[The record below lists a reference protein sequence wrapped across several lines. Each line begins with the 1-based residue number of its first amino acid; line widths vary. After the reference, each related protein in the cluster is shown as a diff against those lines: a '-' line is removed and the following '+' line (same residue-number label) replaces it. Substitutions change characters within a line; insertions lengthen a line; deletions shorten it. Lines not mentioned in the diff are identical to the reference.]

1 MRDYYKV
8 DKFSASAA
16 KILASGL
23 SPYAAFHKLRAGFTP
38 TDSMK
43 LGTITHAIIE
53 HGGVLPVAVAVVSPY
68 SSYATGEAKAFKAW
82 WDGSEDFLSKL
93 PKKGKEE
100 AQESLEANIDA
111 CMWTQQDGGILT
123 DQATI
128 DKAHKM
134 AAAIM
139 AATDTKNGEHEKAIY
154 TDDSKC
160 LMDFVTEDTVK
171 DWKTTKETTM
181 AGVMRECWKYGYHIQ
196 AAQYLKLSCK
206 QFFELVFVSSV
217 EPHEVFIVKC
227 GESFIQTG
235 REKLEAA
242 KAVWDQFK
250 DTPLEYIP
258 MAEEAT
264 IEDNYRTESAAE
276 AFAEEGEF

>member
-1 MRDYYKV
+1 MKDYYKV
-8 DKFSASAA
+8 HKFSASAA
-16 KILASGL
+16 KILAGGL
-23 SPYAAFHKLRAGFTP
+23 SPYAAFHKLRAGFKP
-38 TDSMK
+38 TEAMQ
-43 LGTITHAIIE
+43 LGTIVHAIIE

-68 SSYATGEAKAFKAW
+68 TAYTTGEAKAFKAW
-82 WDGSEDFLSKL
+82 WNNDENFLCYL
-93 PKKGKEE
+93 PKTCKGE
-100 AQESLEANIDA
+100 APESLKEAMDS
-111 CMWTQQDGGILT
+111 CLWTQQDGGILT

-139 AATDTKNGEHEKAIY
+139 DATDTKDGEHEKAIY

-196 AAQYLKLSCK
+196 AAQYLKLSKK
-206 QFFELVFVSSV
+206 QFFELDFVSNV

-227 GESFIQTG
+227 GESFIETG
-235 REKLEAA
+235 RERLAYA
-242 KAVWDQFK
+242 KEIWDNFK
-250 DTPLEYIP
+250 NTPLKYIP
-258 MAEEAT
+258 RAEPAT
-264 IEDNYRTESAAE
+264 IEDKFRENSEPVFRT
-276 AFAEEGEF
+276 EGEF